1 MPTVCRNGALTWQVS
16 DALTQILIM
25 ASLRMLVLLGL
36 ACFAV
41 EAFSGGSSAKPKVKK
56 VVKKAVKK
64 APVNKAVRATLV
76 PRGSSN

>member
-1 MPTVCRNGALTWQVS
+1 MHA
-16 DALTQILIM
+16 ALTQISIM
-25 ASLRMLVLLGL
+25 APLRALLLLGL